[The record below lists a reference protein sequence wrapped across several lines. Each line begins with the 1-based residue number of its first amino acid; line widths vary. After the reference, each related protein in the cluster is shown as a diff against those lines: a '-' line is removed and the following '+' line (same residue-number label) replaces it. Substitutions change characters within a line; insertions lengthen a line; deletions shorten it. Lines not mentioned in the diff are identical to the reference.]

1 MATLTVW
8 KFNDA
13 TGARQAL
20 QLLERQ
26 QKAELIEIIDA
37 AIVTW
42 PEGRKKPK
50 TEQLHNMTGAGALG
64 GSFWGLLFGLLFF
77 IPLLGMAMGAALGA
91 LSGSMADVG
100 IDDSFIKNV
109 RDEVTPGSSALFV
122 MTGKV
127 VADRVLD
134 EFQHRRETGVDE
146 PVGRTGSPSAGCFLR
161 VHGNSREGLIPVRCS
176 GPALLRRRRT
186 RMRREMHRSSAG
198 RPHVRTRRGVGS
210 GRGFPRA
217 PARGTAG
224 TERLRAEV
232 AALQAARPPTPRARR
247 SVRWASVGSA
257 VLLVLGLLLVRCQC
271 SPSGR
276 TTRSRTPSGSWPPS
290 VRSSKTLRS
299 RPRSPIA
306 SPRKYSPASTS
317 SRSSTKPSTPWPRR
331 ASRRGSSIGCGT

>member
-20 QLLERQ
+20 ELLERQ
-26 QKAELIEIIDA
+26 QKAELIEIVDA

-122 MTGKV
+122 MTGRV

-134 EFQHRRETGVDE
+134 EFRNTGAKLVS
-146 PVGRTGSPSAGCFLR
+146 TNLSAEQE
-161 VHGNSREGLIPVRCS
+161 S
-176 GPALLRRRRT
+176 
-186 RMRREMHRSSAG
+186 
-198 RPHVRTRRGVGS
+198 
-210 GRGFPRA
+210 
-217 PARGTAG
+217 
-224 TERLRAEV
+224 RLRDVFSESAETADKV
-232 AALQAARPPTPRARR
+232 
-247 SVRWASVGSA
+247 
-257 VLLVLGLLLVRCQC
+257 
-271 SPSGR
+271 
-276 TTRSRTPSGSWPPS
+276 
-290 VRSSKTLRS
+290 
-299 RPRSPIA
+299 
-306 SPRKYSPASTS
+306 
-317 SRSSTKPSTPWPRR
+317 
-331 ASRRGSSIGCGT
+331 